1 MGLAEARHHNMRM
14 DMSAQALL
22 HAGQIDTHVY

>member
-1 MGLAEARHHNMRM
+1 MGLAETRHHNMRM

-22 HAGQIDTHVY
+22 YAGQIVTHTY